1 MRGKEQRAPKR
12 LERAAVP
19 QREREPGALRDAQ
32 ARQEKVPEALLQPA
46 SPGASPEAAWVRRPG
61 VRVRPVETAVGP

>member
-1 MRGKEQRAPKR
+1 
-12 LERAAVP
+12 VP

-46 SPGASPEAAWVRRPG
+46 LPGASPEAAWVRRPG